1 MVQIPGVLI
10 ERLRARQAVLVAGLG
25 PSVLAG
31 APSWAELLAVLADR
45 MGGTATADREKLE
58 RLLASGRYAD
68 ALTFLRRRVGEDDV
82 AFVVERG
89 FGAVSNVPEPIRRV
103 AALPWRAILTTSF
116 DTAWQRALGDHYG
129 PEAVRTL
136 IGVQGPTPMGGGR
149 SVLIQVCGAAGAPET
164 LCLGHTDVRT
174 RLIPSG
180 AWQQLSTLAR
190 RRSLVLVGFR
200 ASDPELAWLEL
211 LLGPASAAALAP
223 PDEGDDEA
231 GARPPHFLLLDH
243 PSEVDTLL
251 MEERF
256 GLQVLPCAEG
266 TGEALAA
273 LADAA
278 SGLALPA
285 RPAAGDLRGWIE
297 AARRE
302 PDNPE
307 AHAALQS
314 VAASLAAAE
323 DWLGLA
329 ELDVTL
335 GDLAEEPSEKVSL
348 YRRAA
353 GIYRERLDA
362 RDRALTVTASA
373 LREAPD
379 SREILDELL
388 SDAAVTGGWAEFARA
403 CAAAARRAASGGGD
417 QRRRVVAARLLREA
431 ARATAGELADV
442 QGAVAAYEEALA
454 VLAPPPAGKLP
465 SGDSGSAEVDRSGPV
480 ASDVHEQ
487 QAIRDEL
494 ADLFRAHGRWGEL
507 AALLG
512 ETADRTRDP
521 VRRAELLIE
530 SAAILEE
537 RLGNVSGAAD
547 VLGRVLELDPESEA
561 ALAALERIF
570 RQQERWVDLAKI
582 HQLRAKRLAP
592 RAAVVELQK
601 AAEVLERQAGDAA
614 GAARALEDALAID
627 PTNRGVL
634 RALERLY
641 EPSGTGQAVGQPQ
654 GDEDKYLAV
663 LERLVEVAADDEERS
678 QVLRR
683 IAAEWEAW
691 PDGLDRAA
699 DALEQVLCIHPGD
712 REALRAL
719 ARLYRAA
726 HRPLALADVIA
737 KQIDGAQVDEERRE
751 LTISLAKVYELE
763 LGDTSRA
770 AEAYAAAE
778 ALGDTRDTTFESLAG
793 CYERQERWPACVATL
808 ERWAAASRDT
818 FTQADALFRAG
829 DLLWRR
835 LDDSASAEVRFNR
848 ALETDPHHVGALSA
862 LAELCRA
869 RGDRARA
876 AGLFAEAGERSDNHA
891 DKLRYL
897 YDAAT
902 LQLETFGESDR
913 AIDLLTRVL
922 ALDPEHVEAAE
933 RLLGIHERRQQWAA
947 MEPLIEVLARKIDR
961 AHPARA
967 ASILVR
973 AGLVASRLGDTE
985 RALERLEAARALQP
999 EARVVLEG
1007 LAAVRMRRQEW
1018 GEARGLLQAVLRL
1031 YRNTLAP
1038 ADVAAIYEQL
1048 AQCDVEDGEV
1058 AGAVGW
1064 LEKALAMDPRRRPAL
1079 EALTALHTNRG
1090 DWAAVVVAKRSL
1102 LETEDAAGRG
1112 RVLEEIGD
1120 IYRDRMRNL
1129 AQAATAY
1136 QAAFEADPTRRT
1148 TLRRLLDIYSEAKRW
1163 PSVAD
1168 VLVAMADLEEDATVR
1183 ARYFHTAALVRRDQ
1197 IGDVAGS
1204 VPLLEQ
1210 ALDLAPTMFQA
1221 WDDLEAVLKARQDW
1235 HELAAA
1241 LRRML
1246 SRLDEDPDA
1255 DPDLRLRLWSELG
1268 NVAIEQLA
1276 DAPLAIEA
1284 FEEVLQLS
1292 PDELTAREHLANLY
1306 TEGGPDHLDKAIAMH
1321 QGLLADNPDRLSSYR
1336 ALSRLYALAGAPDER
1351 FCVASTLTFL
1361 RKADAEIEAFWARHQ
1376 PRHMPRAQSQF
1387 DDEMWQRIAHPDEDP
1402 LVGALLGVI
1411 GPVIAAARAQNH
1423 AAVGL
1428 RRKDRADLGANG
1440 KPALRTVAYVSETL
1454 DMSPPDV
1461 FVRDSDGAEST
1472 GATVLTIQERG
1483 VLRPTVVLATTLA
1496 GQRSESHPDL
1506 LFELAMTLTLLRPE
1520 RLSRQVLGSPVAVA
1534 HAVGAALL
1542 LGGSDTLP
1550 VKDAAEVERMVAA
1563 VRRHASRVQL
1573 AEIVAV
1579 AERVRAERGDVIDAR
1594 RWVAG
1599 VDLTAARVAL
1609 LLSGDLRAAA
1619 RVLSADRLWSSPLTA
1634 KQRLKD
1640 LLAFSVSDEYFY
1652 CRKRLGFAVG

>member
-45 MGGTATADREKLE
+45 LGSVVGEERAAAE
-58 RLLASGRYAD
+58 RLLAHGRYAD
-68 ALTFLRRRVGEDDV
+68 ALAFLRRRLGDDEV
-82 AFVVERG
+82 AFVIERG
-89 FGAVSNVPEPIRRV
+89 FGGVPNVPDPVRRV

-116 DTAWQRALGDHYG
+116 DTTWQRALAEHHG
-129 PEAVRTL
+129 PDALRMVV
-136 IGVQGPTPMGGGR
+136 GVQGRAPMGGGR
-149 SVLIQVCGAAGAPET
+149 SVLIQVCGVAGSPET
-164 LCLGHTDVRT
+164 LCLGHGDVRG
-174 RLIPSG
+174 RMIPSG

-211 LLGPASAAALAP
+211 LLGPASPASLSQAEDG
-223 PDEGDDEA
+223 DEEGGE
-231 GARPPHFLLLDH
+231 RPSHFLFLDQ
-243 PSEVDTLL
+243 PSDVDTLL
-251 MEERF
+251 IEERF
-256 GLQVLPCAEG
+256 GLSAIACENG
-266 TGEALAA
+266 TGEVLAA

-302 PDNPE
+302 PHNAE
-307 AHAALQS
+307 AQAALQS
-314 VAASLAAAE
+314 AAASLTAAE

-329 ELDVTL
+329 ELEVTR
-335 GDLAEEPSEKVSL
+335 GDLAEESSEKVVF

-362 RDRALTVTASA
+362 RDRALTVTAQA
-373 LREAPD
+373 LREVPD

-388 SDAAVTGGWAEFARA
+388 SDAAVTGGWPEFARA
-403 CAAAARRAASGGGD
+403 CAAAARRAAQAGD
-417 QRRRVVAARLLREA
+417 RGSRIVAARLFREA

-442 QGAVAAYEEALA
+442 QGAVAAYEEGLA
-454 VLAPPPAGKLP
+454 MLAEGP
-465 SGDSGSAEVDRSGPV
+465 S
-480 ASDVHEQ
+480 SDPERAAHAANDAHEH

-494 ADLFRAHGRWGEL
+494 ADLFRAHNRWGEL
-507 AALLG
+507 AALLAA
-512 ETADRTRDP
+512 TADRVRDP

-530 SAAILEE
+530 SATILEQ
-537 RLGNVSGAAD
+537 RLGNVSGAAEM
-547 VLGRVLELDPESEA
+547 LGRVLELDPESEA
-561 ALAALERIF
+561 ALGALERIF
-570 RQQERWVDLAKI
+570 RQQERWPDLARI
-582 HQLRAKRLAP
+582 HQLRAKRRPPREAVAELR
-592 RAAVVELQK
+592 RAAEILELQ
-601 AAEVLERQAGDAA
+601 ARDAA

-627 PTNRGVL
+627 PSNREVL

-641 EPSGTGQAVGQPQ
+641 EPSGQGDGDGPSR

-663 LERLVEVAADDEERS
+663 LERLVEVAADDDERS

-737 KQIDGAQVDEERRE
+737 RQIDGAQSDEERRE
-751 LTISLAKVYELE
+751 LTVSLGKVYELE
-763 LGDTSRA
+763 LGDLSRA
-770 AEAYAAAE
+770 AEAYASAE
-778 ALGDTRDTTFESLAG
+778 AHGDTTDATLASLAG

-808 ERWAAASRDT
+808 ERWAAASRDMSK
-818 FTQADALFRAG
+818 QADALFRAG
-829 DLLWRR
+829 VLLWRR
-835 LDDSASAEVRFNR
+835 LADPGSAEVRFSR
-848 ALETDPHHVGALSA
+848 AIEIDPHHVGALAA
-862 LAELCRA
+862 LAELSRS

-876 AGLFAEAGERSDNHA
+876 AGLFAEAGERSDNPA
-891 DKLRYL
+891 EKLRHL

-902 LQLETFGESDR
+902 LHLETFGESDR
-913 AIDLLTRVL
+913 AVDLLRRVL
-922 ALDPEHVEAAE
+922 ALDPEHVDAAE
-933 RLLGIHERRQQWAA
+933 RLLDIYERREQWSA
-947 MEPLIEVLARKIDR
+947 MEPLMELLANKIDR

-973 AGLVASRLGDTE
+973 AGLLASRLGDSE
-985 RALERLEAARALQP
+985 RALQRLEAARALQP

-1007 LAAVRMRRQEW
+1007 LAAVRMRRREW
-1018 GEARGLLQAVLRL
+1018 AEARGLLQAVLRL
-1031 YRNTLAP
+1031 YRNTMAP
-1038 ADVAAIYEQL
+1038 GDVAAIYEQL

-1079 EALTALHTNRG
+1079 EALAALHTNRG

-1112 RVLEEIGD
+1112 KVLEEIGD

-1136 QAAFEADPTRRT
+1136 QAAVEADPTRRT

-1163 PSVAD
+1163 PGVAD
-1168 VLVAMADLEEDATVR
+1168 VLVALADLEEDATVR

-1210 ALDLAPTMFQA
+1210 ALDLAPRMHQA

-1235 HELAAA
+1235 NELAAA

-1246 SRLDEDPDA
+1246 SRLDEDADA
-1255 DPDLRLRLWSELG
+1255 DPELRLRLWSELG
-1268 NVAIEQLA
+1268 NVATEQLA
-1276 DAPLAIEA
+1276 DAALAIEA

-1292 PDELTAREHLANLY
+1292 PDDLAAREHLATLY
-1306 TEGGPDHLDKAIAMH
+1306 TEGGPAYLDQAIAMH
-1321 QGLLADNPDRLSSYR
+1321 QGLLAENPDRLSSYR

-1361 RKADAEIEAFWARHQ
+1361 RKADPEIEAFWARHQ

-1387 DDEMWQRIAHPDEDP
+1387 DDDMWQRIAHPDEDP
-1402 LVGALLGVI
+1402 LVGALLAVI
-1411 GPVIAAARAQNH
+1411 GPVIAAARAQTH

-1454 DMSPPDV
+1454 DMTPPDV

-1483 VLRPTVVLATTLA
+1483 VLRPALILATTLA

-1506 LFELAMTLTLLRPE
+1506 LFELAMTLALLRPE
-1520 RLSRQVLGSPVAVA
+1520 RLSRQALGSPVAVA

-1542 LGGSDTLP
+1542 LGGSDMLP
-1550 VKDAAEVERMVAA
+1550 AKDAAEVERMVTT